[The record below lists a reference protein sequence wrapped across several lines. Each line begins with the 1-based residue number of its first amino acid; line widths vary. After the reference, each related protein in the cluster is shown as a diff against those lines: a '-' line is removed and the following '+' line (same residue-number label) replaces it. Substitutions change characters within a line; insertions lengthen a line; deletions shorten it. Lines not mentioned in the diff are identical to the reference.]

1 MPGLPRAPPEPAC
14 ICATHLT
21 VLTAPAGGLRTME
34 VRHRDAKQ
42 RARGHTGARG
52 GEGRHPLP
60 SAAPAPAP
68 RPAVWEVPDPA
79 VASPAAPS
87 GPLTR
92 RRRTACGAPGP
103 VLIRAHPPQQ
113 RRGRGGRAGPAPCP
127 WTAGPRAPARS
138 RNPGEGVLL
147 FPSTGGEL
155 EPQGSDI
162 QVRVARGVSGRPP
175 TQTEQPALRAS
186 P

>member
-1 MPGLPRAPPEPAC
+1 MRGLPRAPPEPAC

-52 GEGRHPLP
+52 GEGRHRQRMR
-60 SAAPAPAP
+60 PAPQ
-68 RPAVWEVPDPA
+68 R
-79 VASPAAPS
+79 SPGTCPPVRQCGRS
-87 GPLTR
+87 LTR

-113 RRGRGGRAGPAPCP
+113 RRGRGGRAGPAPGP

-138 RNPGEGVLL
+138 RNPGERVLL

>member
-1 MPGLPRAPPEPAC
+1 MPSSVPGVTRGL
-14 ICATHLT
+14 
-21 VLTAPAGGLRTME
+21 
-34 VRHRDAKQ
+34 
-42 RARGHTGARG
+42 
-52 GEGRHPLP
+52 GEGRGATGSACAPLP

-147 FPSTGGEL
+147 LFPSTGGEL

-175 TQTEQPALRAS
+175 TQTEQPALGAS